1 MPLTYDDIPGS
12 WGVYSRDWPALEFGT
27 KDEAD
32 RAFVACSLENVVP
45 YGSYV
50 KVGNSI
56 RVENEVYKSKL
67 AIHLIESPLK
77 TADAVIAARRK

>member
-1 MPLTYDDIPGS
+1 MPLNYDDIPGS
-12 WGVYSRDWPALEFGT
+12 WGVYSREWPALEFGT

-32 RAFVACSLENVVP
+32 RAFVACSIENIVP

-56 RVENEVYKSKL
+56 RVETESFKSQL
-67 AIHLIESPLK
+67 AIHLIQSPLK
-77 TADAVIAARRK
+77 TADAVVSACRK